1 MNERDLVPRRAAHTL
16 APFAMVLVL
25 IFAVVMLCSSSTTAR
40 TNNGQGSLRWTV
52 ADSQRAL
59 KGATDANAR
68 RVALVALH
76 RNIRAAIAS
85 LADASLDPTA
95 HAEAMRL
102 LSDIERELGE
112 VGIR

>member
-1 MNERDLVPRRAAHTL
+1 MNERDLLPRRAAHNL

-25 IFAVVMLCSSSTTAR
+25 IFTVIMLCSSSTTAR
-40 TNNGQGSLRWTV
+40 SVNGQGSLRWSV

-59 KGATDANAR
+59 GSATTPDQR
-68 RVALVALH
+68 RLALVALH
-76 RNIRAAIAS
+76 RNIRAAIGT
-85 LADASLDPTA
+85 LADAKLDPSV